1 MWKGGILHVC
11 LRDIYILQIR
21 KEKRR
26 QRMASIL
33 KRLDI
38 LLRTSAIISAVM
50 QVHGG
55 YPYALRSSGSDLRD

>member
-1 MWKGGILHVC
+1 MWKGGILHAY

-21 KEKRR
+21 KE
-26 QRMASIL
+26 IL

-38 LLRTSAIISAVM
+38 LLRTSAIMIAVM
-50 QVHGG
+50 QVHRG